1 MSWPS
6 QEEVLTNQIWE
17 HEKRV
22 LQSRKIKKKKGD
34 KMIIKNNKYYFKN
47 HFKSFLILYWKY
59 IILMHFQI
67 KNILKSKL
75 NHNLK
80 QPFKYRRG
88 L

>member
-22 LQSRKIKKKKGD
+22 LQSRKIKKKGD
-34 KMIIKNNKYYFKN
+34 KMIIKNNKDYFKN
-47 HFKSFLILYWKY
+47 HFKSFLILYWKN

-75 NHNLK
+75 NHTLK